1 MTSQSAAQPN
11 IDKMAE
17 GDGRD
22 LLEGEGPLGDKL
34 RAVTKRL
41 GRTVKSVG
49 ERSLAVGK
57 AVGGDIGVGG
67 MPLGR
72 VVG

>member
-1 MTSQSAAQPN
+1 MLIRGGRDDLADPPP
-11 IDKMAE
+11 
-17 GDGRD
+17 RD
-22 LLEGEGPLGDKL
+22 LLEGEGPLGGKL

-57 AVGGDIGVGG
+57 AVGGDIGVKG

>member
-1 MTSQSAAQPN
+1 MGPARRTGSGAP
-11 IDKMAE
+11 
-17 GDGRD
+17 GGGGGRD
-22 LLEGEGPLGDKL
+22 LLEGEGPLGGKL

-41 GRTVKSVG
+41 GRTVKLVG

-57 AVGGDIGVGG
+57 AVGGGIGVGG